1 VWRLVDFIVC
11 WMLLSPQARCLVY
24 RELRDDKQPRVWRY
38 GRGEV
43 LLIGA

>member
-11 WMLLSPQARCLVY
+11 WMLLSPEARCLVCK
-24 RELRDDKQPRVWRY
+24 ELREYKQPRVWQF

>member
-11 WMLLSPQARCLVY
+11 WMLLSPEARCLVY
-24 RELRDDKQPRVWRY
+24 GELRDYNRPRVWQY

>member
-1 VWRLVDFIVC
+1 MWRLVDFAVC
-11 WMLLSPQARCLVY
+11 WMLLSPEARLLVL
-24 RELRDDKQPRVWRY
+24 RELRDESRPRVWRY